1 MSFPASARAD
11 DDDSAPETPA
21 TASSRWPLVAL
32 LLLLIASATLRI
44 VLVGN
49 GGQMFW
55 LDESHRF
62 HPCLQVVDAIR
73 WPNHTWEEVAD
84 VVARQHLHT
93 GFLFVGIP
101 VTVVALRVQQWF
113 QVSSIQTAAA
123 YVLSFMSVLSIVL
136 VYRLAR
142 RLGAGR
148 WEAVLASFLLAATN
162 CMFYYARH
170 VLPYDSSLALSLFT
184 SWLALGPRRSVG
196 RWFLIGL
203 LGGAAYLIYFGY
215 LTLVLAITT
224 VAMLRGRRVGDLMRG
239 RGLGE
244 VVAHGLAFVGGF
256 VVLPLAMHAFTLV
269 HSAGQRPFLNDV
281 FALMQLA
288 DQGGYAEGWAIPW
301 AYLWFNEHGLFL
313 VWLAG
318 AAGVLAFRR
327 HGAEASR
334 TRGIVWLAIA
344 GLVYF
349 QLAFNSTVM
358 HKAVVLGRFARQLV
372 PFLCLATAAA
382 ARDLADRGRVSRLGW
397 TAAALAIVA
406 QAALNFSVPLGQ
418 WFAPDVEAEAAR
430 LLGRSASLT
439 RDVSVVGPE
448 WSDPVD
454 HSARYVLLNTATF
467 LYPAKDVAPPLRG
480 VVLIRHPHPL
490 QFRPYQYEVYDAA
503 GRTVLQTADISMRLV
518 DTGVAGSAPG
528 TEVGAPQ

>member
-1 MSFPASARAD
+1 MDRTVS
-11 DDDSAPETPA
+11 
-21 TASSRWPLVAL
+21 ASSRVLPLVVLGLIL
-32 LLLLIASATLRI
+32 LASSALRI

-101 VTVVALRVQQWF
+101 VTALALRVQQAF
-113 QVSSIQTAAA
+113 HVSSIQTAAA
-123 YVLSFMSVLSIVL
+123 YLLSFMSVLSIVL
-136 VYRLAR
+136 VYLLAR

-148 WEAVLASFLLAATN
+148 WEGVLAAFLLAATN
-162 CMFYYARH
+162 CFFYYARH

-184 SWLALGPRRSVG
+184 LWLALGWRRSTG
-196 RWFLIGL
+196 RSLVIGF

-215 LTLVLAITT
+215 LTLVFAIAA
-224 VAMLRGRRVGDLMRG
+224 VWLLRGRNLRELIRG
-239 RGLGE
+239 RGLAE
-244 VVAHGLAFVGGF
+244 VVLHGVAFVCGF
-256 VVLPLAMHAFTLV
+256 VVLPVAMHAFTLV
-269 HSAGQRPFLNDV
+269 HSAGQKPFLNDV

-288 DQGGYAEGWAIPW
+288 DQGGYAEGWSIPW

-318 AAGVLAFRR
+318 AATVLAFRR
-327 HGAEASR
+327 QGGAASQA
-334 TRGIVWLAIA
+334 RGALWLTLA
-344 GLVYF
+344 GLIYF

-382 ARDLADRGRVSRLGW
+382 ARDVADQVRVPRIAW
-397 TAAALAIVA
+397 AAAAAVIVA
-406 QAALNFSVPLGQ
+406 QAAFNFSVPLRQ
-418 WFAPDVEAEAAR
+418 WFAPDIEAEVAR
-430 LLGRSASLT
+430 MYGNAASLT

-448 WSDPVD
+448 WGEPVD
-454 HSARYVLLNTATF
+454 RSARFVLLNTATF
-467 LYPAKDVAPPLRG
+467 LYPAKEVAPPTEG
-480 VVLIRHPHPL
+480 TVVLRHSHPL

-518 DTGVAGSAPG
+518 DTGEKPSAGG
-528 TEVGAPQ
+528 TKGGPAQ